1 MHAAVPTCSVKPLV
15 FEDEVAVQ
23 LVHRAGEAADD
34 LEQRRHATLFNLLCI
49 NHCPMQVEQGT
60 LWHKHLTETAV
71 TAARSTTVIGQTCM
85 LLQGT
90 LRSALAPQ
98 RTAKEAALIS
108 TFLGITA
115 AVAKTGSPFVVC
127 VVTIGLSLHTLSPAC
142 LKRFL
147 YPKHTPILNNESHK
161 NSFID
166 KIHNRPLHQPPIP
179 LGVRADMDGGL
190 PHQLLVLA
198 GLLAVLEL
206 IRR

>member
-1 MHAAVPTCSVKPLV
+1 MHAAVPTGSVKPLV

-147 YPKHTPILNNESHK
+147 YPKHTPILFTV
-161 NSFID
+161 NSCAAFQA
-166 KIHNRPLHQPPIP
+166 L
-179 LGVRADMDGGL
+179 LAARADC
-190 PHQLLVLA
+190 A
-198 GLLAVLEL
+198 GWSLQIPRCQRVDV
-206 IRR
+206 RRATHHSFHGTTS